1 MAEYHRG
8 QGELDQAMTYCEEA
22 LSENPELGPA
32 FVTRG
37 MIHSSR
43 NESESCIADMT
54 LALKYDARTPLVYY
68 YRAVALDQLG
78 RSHEAIDDCDSAIEL
93 DPNSAEAYNS
103 RGLIQMKLGQLQES
117 MADLT
122 KAIEL
127 APYWELPFL
136 NRGQAALLLKDW
148 DLCVQDYTIAITT
161 VEGRNDSRNNVMLGR
176 LYLNRGSA
184 YRSRGDFAQAE
195 ADAQIA
201 LLKDPNL
208 AYIMKEV
215 GREPIE

>member
-1 MAEYHRG
+1 
-8 QGELDQAMTYCEEA
+8 
-22 LSENPELGPA
+22 
-32 FVTRG
+32 
-37 MIHSSR
+37 
-43 NESESCIADMT
+43 
-54 LALKYDARTPLVYY
+54 
-68 YRAVALDQLG
+68 
-78 RSHEAIDDCDSAIEL
+78 
-93 DPNSAEAYNS
+93 
-103 RGLIQMKLGQLQES
+103 

-136 NRGQAALLLKDW
+136 NRGQAALILKDR

-161 VEGRNDSRNNVMLGR
+161 VEGRNDSRTNVMLGR

-184 YRSRGDFAQAE
+184 YRSRGDFAKAE
-195 ADAQIA
+195 ADTQIA

-208 AYIMKEV
+208 AYIMKEA

>member
-1 MAEYHRG
+1 
-8 QGELDQAMTYCEEA
+8 
-22 LSENPELGPA
+22 
-32 FVTRG
+32 
-37 MIHSSR
+37 
-43 NESESCIADMT
+43 
-54 LALKYDARTPLVYY
+54 
-68 YRAVALDQLG
+68 
-78 RSHEAIDDCDSAIEL
+78 
-93 DPNSAEAYNS
+93 
-103 RGLIQMKLGQLQES
+103 

-136 NRGQAALLLKDW
+136 NRGQAALTLKDW
-148 DLCVQDYTIAITT
+148 DLCIQDYTSAITT

-184 YRSRGDFAQAE
+184 YRSRGDFAKAE
-195 ADAQIA
+195 AQIA

-208 AYIMKEV
+208 AYIMKEA